1 MYYVEYIVTNRIIE
15 AKFGQI
21 LSGDFKGHVDFYDEF
36 LRRSAFCGQRF
47 WHQKMIKAYWLSSP
61 ILRKGQKS
69 VLDNEG
75 ITVDHTVWGLRA
87 SHYI

>member
-21 LSGDFKGHVDFYDEF
+21 LSGDFRGHVDFYDEF
-36 LRRSAFCGQRF
+36 FRRSAFCGQRF
-47 WHQKMIKAYWLSSP
+47 KILAPKKWWLTSP